1 MFQLCLDFGGQS
13 GVGSVTLFDREAL
26 FEQLR
31 QRGLTDWASELR
43 RICSERFHPSKHGN
57 LDKWTRAWQSL
68 PECQDASIDAS
79 GDAVTVRGSLA
90 MDPRHVD
97 SLTSTLMQMH
107 PWRKGP
113 FDFFGVSVDTEW
125 RSNWK
130 WDRLA
135 ESLDFRGKS
144 VLDVGCGN
152 GYYGWRMIDAGA
164 DWVLGCDPYL
174 LYVMQFE
181 AMRRYAAGPEKH
193 FIVPLADTDLPSQ
206 LQAFDL
212 TLSMGVLY
220 HRTSPIDHLQTL
232 AETLKPGGQVVV
244 ETLVIESDEAT
255 VLVPEDRYA
264 KMRNVWF
271 IPSVPMLTRW
281 LDRSGFTNIDVIDV
295 TATTPSEQ
303 RGTPWM
309 TFHSL
314 VDFLDPVDPSRTVEG
329 YPSPVRAIVVATK
342 S

>member
-1 MFQLCLDFGGQS
+1 M
-13 GVGSVTLFDREAL
+13 TLFDREAL

-31 QRGLTDWASELR
+31 RRELADWASELR
-43 RICSERFHPSKHGN
+43 RICGERFHPSKHGN

-68 PECQDASIDAS
+68 PDCEDASVDAS
-79 GDAVTVRGSLA
+79 GNAVTVRGSCA
-90 MDPRHVD
+90 ASPENVE
-97 SLTSTLMQMH
+97 SLTQTLMQFH

-113 FDFFGVSVDTEW
+113 FELFGIPIDTEW
-125 RSNWK
+125 RSNLK

-135 ESLDFRGKS
+135 AALDFRGKS

-152 GYYGWRMIDAGA
+152 GYYGWRMLDAGA
-164 DWVLGCDPYL
+164 DFVLGCDPYL

-181 AMRRYAAGPEKH
+181 VLRRYVRGPEKH
-193 FIVPLADTDLPSQ
+193 FIVPLADTDLPQ
-206 LQAFDL
+206 DLQAFDM

-232 AETLKPGGQVVV
+232 AETLKPGGQVVI
-244 ETLVIESDEAT
+244 ETLVIESDAAE

-271 IPSVPMLTRW
+271 IPSVPMLNRW
-281 LDRSGFTNIDVIDV
+281 LDRTGFKNIEVIDV
-295 TATTPSEQ
+295 TATTSHEQ
-303 RGTPWM
+303 RSTPWM

-314 VDFLDPVDPSRTVEG
+314 VDFLGPAGASQTVEG

>member
-1 MFQLCLDFGGQS
+1 M
-13 GVGSVTLFDREAL
+13 TLFDREPL
-26 FEQLR
+26 FEELR
-31 QRGLTDWASELR
+31 RRELADWASELR
-43 RICSERFHPSKHGN
+43 RLCDERFHPAKHGN
-57 LDKWTRAWQSL
+57 LEKWQQAWQAL
-68 PECQDASIDAS
+68 PDCVDALLHAH
-79 GDAVTVRGSLA
+79 GDAVTVEGTLDDASVASLA
-90 MDPRHVD
+90 Q
-97 SLTSTLMQMH
+97 SLMQFH

-113 FDFFGVSVDTEW
+113 FELFGIPIDTEW
-125 RSNWK
+125 RSNLK

-135 ESLDFRGKS
+135 SAIDFRGKA

-152 GYYGWRMIDAGA
+152 GYYGWKMLAGGA
-164 DWVLGCDPYL
+164 DLVLGCDPYL

-181 AMRRYAAGPEKH
+181 VLRRYAAESQKH
-193 FIVPLADTDLPSQ
+193 FIVPLADTDLPPR
-206 LQAFDL
+206 LGAFDV

-232 AETLKPGGQVVV
+232 AETLKPGGQVVL
-244 ETLVIESDEAT
+244 ETLVIDSPEANT
-255 VLVPEDRYA
+255 LVPKDRYA

-281 LDRSGFTNIDVIDV
+281 LDRTGFGNIEVIDV

-303 RGTPWM
+303 RSTPWM

-314 VDFLDPVDPSRTVEG
+314 ADFLDPHDASRTIEG
-329 YPSPVRAIVVATK
+329 YPAPVRAIVVATK

>member
-1 MFQLCLDFGGQS
+1 M
-13 GVGSVTLFDREAL
+13 TLLDREAL
-26 FEQLR
+26 FEQLC
-31 QRGLTDWASELR
+31 QRGLSDWASELR
-43 RICSERFHPSKHGN
+43 QICRERFHPSKHGN
-57 LDKWTRAWQSL
+57 LEKWKSAWQSL
-68 PECQDASIDAS
+68 PDCQDATIDAS
-79 GDAVTVRGSLA
+79 GDAVTIRGSFVA
-90 MDPRHVD
+90 DASQAD
-97 SLTSTLMQMH
+97 SLTETLMQMH

-113 FDFFGVSVDTEW
+113 FDFFGVSLDTEW
-125 RSNWK
+125 RSNLK

-164 DWVLGCDPYL
+164 EWVLGCDPYL

-181 AMRRYAAGPEKH
+181 AIRRYAQEPEKH
-193 FIVPLADTDLPSQ
+193 FIVPLADTDLPRQ

-212 TLSMGVLY
+212 ALSMGVLY

-244 ETLVIESDEAT
+244 ETLVISSEDEE

-271 IPSVPMLTRW
+271 IPSVPMLNRW
-281 LDRSGFTNIDVIDV
+281 LRRTGFERIEVIDV
-295 TATTPSEQ
+295 TPTTTAEQ
-303 RGTPWM
+303 RATPWM